1 MSQPSNLT
9 RRKIIQAMA
18 GVPLMPFASL
28 GAATGLL
35 SACGDMSDMTSITF
49 NGFSNPISDADR
61 ATVFTSATVD
71 YTTAI
76 GGTKLAQPL
85 SYKVLYKT
93 GDVLKRPDTGAD
105 VVAGGYYK
113 LDGVTP
119 IMDTS
124 VSGSSE
130 QFYSDCPDGTSL
142 IKLDNPTVP
151 GITGNTLFLV
161 TQFEYKTKNNAGTSM
176 YGLLPSPIGIATLQQ
191 NTSTGELTVKNYYNV
206 PTADAHG
213 LWITCAGSISP
224 WNTHLSSEEYEP
236 DAWVV
241 HNNTAGSVLTQFL
254 DFSKYTFGDTAP
266 TSYQTATAN
275 PYHYGHVPEVTVLP
289 NGTGTLKKH
298 YCMGRISRELVQVMP
313 DNRTVLMGD
322 DATAGGI
329 FMFIADVAGNLSSGK
344 LYAAKVTQT
353 SATNGGTFV
362 LEWILLGQATSA
374 EIENLANTLKATDIM
389 SVLATTTTSDT
400 TGYTKIKYGTS
411 EQWFKVNTGKEK
423 AAAFLE
429 TRRYAAK
436 MGATMEFTKFEGVT
450 LNAKDKK
457 AYFAMSAIRDTM
469 TTESAKTSGDD
480 IKLTKVSA
488 GAVFEVS
495 LGLDSSIGSEWV
507 PKSMWVPTPLLGSD
521 LSATDSEGNT
531 AVIDKIAN
539 PDNVK
544 YSEAMRT
551 LFIGEDS
558 GMHLNNYV
566 WAYSVSTG
574 KLSRILSVPAGAECV
589 CLCPVD
595 NVNNRSYLF
604 AGFQHAGDW
613 TFLTPAQDGL
623 KAAVAANWGGLIKKS
638 AVGYVSGLPMLA

>member
-1 MSQPSNLT
+1 MSQTNNLS
-9 RRKIIQAMA
+9 RRKIIQTIA
-18 GVPLMPFASL
+18 GLPLMPVASL
-28 GAATGLL
+28 GTATGLL
-35 SACGDMSDMTSITF
+35 SACGTSNMTSITF
-49 NGFSNPISDADR
+49 NGSSNPSSDADR
-61 ATVFTSATVD
+61 AAVFTSATVD

-105 VVAGGYYK
+105 VIAGGYYK
-113 LDGVTP
+113 PDGFTP
-119 IMDTS
+119 IMDTT
-124 VSGSSE
+124 GTTSE

-161 TQFEYKTKNNAGTSM
+161 TQFEYKTVNNAGTSM
-176 YGLLPSPIGIATLQQ
+176 YGKLPSPIGIATLQQ
-191 NTSTGELTVKNYYNV
+191 NTSTGELTVKNYFNV

-254 DFSKYTFGDTAP
+254 EFSKNTFGDASP
-266 TSYQTATAN
+266 TTYQTATAN
-275 PYHYGHVPEVTVLP
+275 PYHYGHVPEVTVLA

-329 FMFIADVAGNLSSGK
+329 FMFIADLAGNLSSGK

-362 LEWILLGQATSA
+362 LDWILLGQATSA

-389 SVLATTTTSDT
+389 SVLPTTTTSDT
-400 TGYTKIKYGTS
+400 TGYTKIKYDTS

-457 AYFAMSAIRDTM
+457 AYFAISAIKTTM
-469 TTESAKTSGDD
+469 TTESTKTSGDD
-480 IKLTKVSA
+480 VKLTAINA
-488 GAVFEVS
+488 GAVYEVS
-495 LGLDSSIGSEWV
+495 LGADATIGSEWV
-507 PKSMWVPTPLLGSD
+507 PKSMWAPTPLIGSD
-521 LSATDSEGNT
+521 LSAKDSEGNT

-544 YSEAMRT
+544 FSESMRT

-566 WAYSVSTG
+566 WAYSVTTG

-595 NVNNRSYLF
+595 NVNNFAYLIS
-604 AGFQHAGDW
+604 GFQHAGDW
-613 TFLTPAQDGL
+613 TFLSPSQDGL
-623 KAAVAANWGGLIKKS
+623 KAAVAANWGGLMKKS
-638 AVGYVSGLPMLA
+638 AIGYVSGLPMLA